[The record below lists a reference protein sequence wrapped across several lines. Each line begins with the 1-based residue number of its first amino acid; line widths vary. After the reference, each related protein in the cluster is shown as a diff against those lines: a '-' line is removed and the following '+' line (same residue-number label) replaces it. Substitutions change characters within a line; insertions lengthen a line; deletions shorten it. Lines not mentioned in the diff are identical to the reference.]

1 MKQLAVVAGF
11 VYDKYSFA
19 VLILLMENPL
29 RLAFAARIVTLL
41 ALLAMLVVVGVR
53 AGTAVSIGFSVSS
66 TETLRLPPA
75 VE

>member
-53 AGTAVSIGFSVSS
+53 AGTAVSIGLSVSS